1 MGVAQLFSGTREILV
16 TLPALVHVP
25 VFVILLVHSVN
36 IHTYKDVAQGH
47 DFSFWVLTRGG

>member
-1 MGVAQLFSGTREILV
+1 MAQLSSGTREILV
-16 TLPALVHVP
+16 TLPAPVHVP